1 MRGGAARLAPAI
13 AVVGAVA
20 APAGC
25 LLPWETVTV
34 DAAGPGGVSHLD
46 ALHGTGVLACVG
58 ACVALVAHPD
68 DDRYR
73 DLFGSEVATPLFG
86 VRVPVLAHHL
96 ADPGKGTGIAM
107 ICTFGGHHPG
117 SGSGWSVAIA
127 PGLPIAAA
135 AGVALLAAQA
145 VSVIAAAGS
154 EEATLF
160 R

>member
-1 MRGGAARLAPAI
+1 VRGGAARLAPAI

-46 ALHGTGVLACVG
+46 ALHGAGVLACVG
-58 ACVALVAHPD
+58 ACVALVALALRLARPAAS
-68 DDRYR
+68 RAR
-73 DLFGSEVATPLFG
+73 DGIE
-86 VRVPVLAHHL
+86 VLAGAL
-96 ADPGKGTGIAM
+96 LVLGAALFAVTG
-107 ICTFGGHHPG
+107 GYHPG

>member
-1 MRGGAARLAPAI
+1 MRLGPTL

-34 DAAGPGGVSHLD
+34 DAAGPGGVTHLD
-46 ALHGTGVLACVG
+46 ALHGAGVLACVG
-58 ACVALVAHPD
+58 ASVALLALALRLSLPGRARLRDGLEALAGVLLVLGAALFTVTGG
-68 DDRYR
+68 YR
-73 DLFGSEVATPLFG
+73 
-86 VRVPVLAHHL
+86 
-96 ADPGKGTGIAM
+96 PGNGA
-107 ICTFGGHHPG
+107 
-117 SGSGWSVAIA
+117 GWSVAIA
-127 PGLPIAAA
+127 PGLVVAGT

-154 EEATLF
+154 EEATFL

>member
-1 MRGGAARLAPAI
+1 
-13 AVVGAVA
+13 VVGAVA

-34 DAAGPGGVSHLD
+34 DAAGPGGVTHLD

-58 ACVALVAHPD
+58 ACAALVALALRLAAPSRSRLRD
-68 DDRYR
+68 GLEALGGALLVLGSALFVVTGGDR
-73 DLFGSEVATPLFG
+73 
-86 VRVPVLAHHL
+86 
-96 ADPGKGTGIAM
+96 
-107 ICTFGGHHPG
+107 PG

-127 PGLPIAAA
+127 PGLVLAGG
-135 AGVALLAAQA
+135 AGVVLLAAQA

-154 EEATLF
+154 EDATLL